1 MRGMI
6 IDCAV
11 YTDGERRP
19 GELSLDKAYA
29 ASREPDAFVWI
40 GLYEPTPEE
49 FESVRREFSLHE
61 LAVEDAIQAHQ
72 RPKLEIYDETLFV
85 VLKTARYLEAEE
97 RVEFGEINLFIGDG
111 FVVSV
116 RHTPASELRGV
127 RKQMEARPDLLRY
140 GPGAVLHGIVDRVV
154 DDYVPVVTGLDDDI
168 KEVEKEVFSPAG
180 GNTAERIYLLKREVV
195 EFHQTTAPLVEPL
208 DQLAR
213 RPVPLIHEDL
223 REYFRDVD
231 DHLMRIVERVDG
243 FRDLLTS
250 VLDANLAQVG
260 VRQNED
266 MRKISAWVAI
276 AAVPTMLAG
285 IYGMNFQHMPELR
298 WTLGYP
304 MVLAVM
310 GGFCGFLYYK
320 FRKSGWL

>member
-1 MRGMI
+1 VI

-11 YTDGERRP
+11 YQDGKRRP
-19 GELSLDKAYA
+19 GELTIEEAYDA
-29 ASREPDAFVWI
+29 GCRPDAFVWI

-49 FESVRREFSLHE
+49 FESVRRQFSLHE

-72 RPKLEIYDETLFV
+72 RPKLEIYDDSLFV

-97 RVEFGEINLFIGDG
+97 QVEFGEIMLFIGEN

-116 RHTPASELRGV
+116 RHLPASELRGV
-127 RKQMEARPDLLRY
+127 RKQMEGRPDLLRL
-140 GPGAVLHGIVDRVV
+140 GPGAVLHGILDRVV
-154 DDYVPVVTGLDDDI
+154 DDYVPVVAGLDDDI
-168 KEVEKEVFSPAG
+168 KEVEKDVFSPEAA
-180 GNTAERIYLLKREVV
+180 NPAERIYFLKREVV
-195 EFHQTTAPLVEPL
+195 EFHQAAAPLEEPL

-213 RPVPLIHEDL
+213 RRVPLIHEDL
-223 REYFRDVD
+223 REYFRDVL
-231 DHLMRIVERVDG
+231 DHLVRIGEQVTG

-250 VLDANLAQVG
+250 VLEANLTQVG

-276 AAVPTMLAG
+276 AAIPTMVAG

-298 WTLGYP
+298 WTFGYP
-304 MVLAVM
+304 IVLGAMAAV
-310 GGFCGFLYYK
+310 CVYLY
-320 FRKSGWL
+320 FRFRRSGWL

>member
-1 MRGMI
+1 VI

-11 YTDGERRP
+11 YHDGKRRP
-19 GELSLDKAYA
+19 GELTIEEAYDA
-29 ASREPDAFVWI
+29 GRQPDAFVWI

-49 FESVRREFSLHE
+49 FETVRRQFSLHE

-72 RPKLEIYDETLFV
+72 RPKLEVYDDSLFV

-97 RVEFGEINLFIGDG
+97 RVEFGEIMLFIGEN

-116 RHTPASELRGV
+116 RHLPASELRGV
-127 RKQMEARPDLLRY
+127 RKQMESRPDLLRL

-154 DDYVPVVTGLDDDI
+154 DDYVPVVAGLDDDI
-168 KEVEKEVFSPAG
+168 KEVEKDVFSPQVA
-180 GNTAERIYLLKREVV
+180 NPAERIYFLKREVV
-195 EFHQTTAPLVEPL
+195 EFHQAAAPLVEPL

-213 RPVPLIHEDL
+213 RRVPLIHDDL
-223 REYFRDVD
+223 REYFRDVL
-231 DHLMRIVERVDG
+231 DHLVRIGEQVAG

-250 VLDANLAQVG
+250 VLDANLTQVG

-276 AAVPTMLAG
+276 AAIPTMVAG
-285 IYGMNFQHMPELR
+285 IYGMNFQHMPELL
-298 WTLGYP
+298 WTFGYP
-304 MVLAVM
+304 MVIAGTAVV
-310 GGFCGFLYYK
+310 CLYLY
-320 FRKSGWL
+320 FRFRRSGWL